1 MPNEA
6 VRTRGLAGLGPSLR
20 FLVFFRWLPED
31 FKDGI
36 STSFPIWNLW
46 ISGIKGRLRNH
57 PGKPLSTCDF
67 SHDNHPWLEK
77 LETSAI
83 SQFLGPSKIEVDL
96 VIYVGLSS
104 WSFEIC
110 LFLTNPLRD
119 TLNSNCEN
127 CGRIWAVVGS
137 DYIWPS
143 DSLHEGGSGVGNPQ
157 IEESSAVSQALRSLS
172 KMLDVQT
179 DCSNLAQLPN
189 LHFVSA
195 PQTGACLLAGSVFTV
210 LLCFTLSV
218 TISHRNLSSAEVG
231 WGHAH
236 FLTSLCLHHEG
247 QAATPQGGAQT
258 RRRGRK
264 RRVPRRRAAGGDGDG
279 VGEAKHLPGPGGVL
293 LGGRVQVK
301 IDQVSMFAHK
311 TWREGLGY
319 FP

>member
-1 MPNEA
+1 MTIIHGW
-6 VRTRGLAGLGPSLR
+6 R
-20 FLVFFRWLPED
+20 
-31 FKDGI
+31 
-36 STSFPIWNLW
+36 NL
-46 ISGIKGRLRNH
+46 
-57 PGKPLSTCDF
+57 KPDALMICFDMF
-67 SHDNHPWLEK
+67 W
-77 LETSAI
+77 
-83 SQFLGPSKIEVDL
+83 PSKIEVDL
-96 VIYVGLSS
+96 VICVGLSS

-110 LFLTNPLRD
+110 HFLTNPLRD

-143 DSLHEGGSGVGNPQ
+143 DSLHEGSSGVGNPQ

-210 LLCFTLSV
+210 LLCFTLSF

-247 QAATPQGGAQT
+247 QAAAPQGGAQT
-258 RRRGRK
+258 RRRGF

>member
-1 MPNEA
+1 MTIIHGW
-6 VRTRGLAGLGPSLR
+6 R
-20 FLVFFRWLPED
+20 
-31 FKDGI
+31 
-36 STSFPIWNLW
+36 NL
-46 ISGIKGRLRNH
+46 
-57 PGKPLSTCDF
+57 KPDALMICFDMF
-67 SHDNHPWLEK
+67 W
-77 LETSAI
+77 
-83 SQFLGPSKIEVDL
+83 PSKIEVDL
-96 VIYVGLSS
+96 VICVGLSS

-110 LFLTNPLRD
+110 HFLTNPLRD

-143 DSLHEGGSGVGNPQ
+143 DSLHEGSSGVGNPQ

-210 LLCFTLSV
+210 LLCFTLSF

-247 QAATPQGGAQT
+247 QAAAPQGGAQT
-258 RRRGRK
+258 RRRGF
-264 RRVPRRRAAGGDGDG
+264 RRVRDGAQLAETEMGSERRSIYQAQVESFLEDGSRSKSTRFPCLPTKHDG
-279 VGEAKHLPGPGGVL
+279 KVLDISLRIDISTRKKNILGV
-293 LGGRVQVK
+293 Q
-301 IDQVSMFAHK
+301 F
-311 TWREGLGY
+311 
-319 FP
+319 